1 MKKQSKKVALPVL
14 TEAEQ
19 TSLTFMAEEEKLAQ
33 DVYTALADI
42 WGVSIFNNI
51 ANSESKHVNSVIQLA
66 SKYNISSD
74 LLPAG
79 EFTNPELQALYDS
92 LVAIGSQSLTDAL
105 KVGVTIEVVDIEDL
119 ETALATTSNANMI
132 STYDK
137 LLSGSENHL
146 ASFSKLLTQNGDS
159 LAPEAVMDW
168 LTVEMTELTLA
179 GQATPETTVI

>member
-79 EFTNPELQALYDS
+79 EFANPELQALYDS

-105 KVGVTIEVVDIEDL
+105 KVGVTIKVVDIEDL
-119 ETALATTSNANMI
+119 ETALATTNNADMI
-132 STYDK
+132 STYNK
-137 LLSGSENHL
+137 LVSGSENHL
-146 ASFSKLLTQNGDS
+146 ASFSKTLANYGDS
-159 LAPEAVMDW
+159 LAPEDVLNW
-168 LTVEMTELTLA
+168 LNIEMTELTLA
-179 GQATPETTVI
+179 GQTTTEPTVI